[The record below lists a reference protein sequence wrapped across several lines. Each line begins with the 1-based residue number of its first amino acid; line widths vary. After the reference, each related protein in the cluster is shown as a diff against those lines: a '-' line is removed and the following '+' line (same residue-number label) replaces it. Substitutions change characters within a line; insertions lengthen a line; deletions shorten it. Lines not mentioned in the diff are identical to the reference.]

1 MSNYIQGLLSKLRQN
16 VFQMEIEAREP
27 EEIKEVQECLD
38 LASDEEKK
46 IKNTYGYII
55 TDKNSQLETSIYSN
69 NTLTSN
75 FYNNEPRKILL
86 NLYNEPMVKVRK
98 KFIFFSNFIGL
109 LGLISVI
116 LTQIEYETIYYKKFY
131 PCLKITK
138 FKYVKYKGITIRY
151 INLIIC
157 CIMEICCFFYNYYL
171 FKLKYE
177 NLIYYDKKFFQTKF
191 FFIFLIETIF
201 ILLHPFPGYEKCIRL
216 DSGNIKI
223 YYNFQT
229 FFYSLNF
236 LKVFFILRSLLLI
249 LNPFQKF
256 SGIEEINICKITEE
270 GLIFTIKALQKE
282 NPFYFQM
289 ILQLSSIIFF
299 GILLRIFERPVL
311 IENKENDYEF
321 FTNGFWTVILSM
333 TGVGYGDFFPKTHIG
348 RMIIIFSAFFGN
360 LLTSMTILTLTE
372 FTTFTNEESKSFLI
386 LNRIKIRKELK
397 DTCQKILF
405 LAFKVK
411 QKSYEETIEERFS
424 DSDYNKLTRL
434 LKEQINKKEFLKRQL
449 SKDILNS
456 PEEIIKATSLKID
469 TNLKMIKNSLKILD
483 KMKAKL
489 NVQLVQQTIFYKQL
503 EQISILYRVYIKTFI
518 YYEFIIHQPKVVKYL
533 KPFKRESLEINLN
546 KISQN
551 SLINLSEEKKNFLK
565 RMSVLNIINKSN
577 NLILNNDK
585 KKKLIDDGKYFYN
598 NNSILKIDI
607 SSLQYE
613 FFNIDFDYYSYLF
626 KNDINYSY
634 YQNISHKLF
643 HNSIT
648 SAINQ
653 FYRKRHLE
661 IKHFLPKKDIIINQ
675 FNYFQFNNNNR
686 KIQQIL
692 KETSSPTYKAI
703 KFLKVNSISSSDII
717 SLRDFLNDMNG
728 NEKKTKVVKSKSIIL
743 DKSFKMKKNKMS
755 KRSKSQPVK
764 NMKNKFNIY
773 KLSPNELNNDNK
785 SEFKKYNTLRI
796 STNLKKEARLKHKNK
811 INSINEDTDLSYI
824 TKKDSTVSFNY

>member
-216 DSGNIKI
+216 DNGKLKV

-270 GLIFTIKALQKE
+270 GLIFTIKH
-282 NPFYFQM
+282 F
-289 ILQLSSIIFF
+289 
-299 GILLRIFERPVL
+299 
-311 IENKENDYEF
+311 
-321 FTNGFWTVILSM
+321 
-333 TGVGYGDFFPKTHIG
+333 
-348 RMIIIFSAFFGN
+348 
-360 LLTSMTILTLTE
+360 
-372 FTTFTNEESKSFLI
+372 
-386 LNRIKIRKELK
+386 
-397 DTCQKILF
+397 
-405 LAFKVK
+405 
-411 QKSYEETIEERFS
+411 
-424 DSDYNKLTRL
+424 
-434 LKEQINKKEFLKRQL
+434 
-449 SKDILNS
+449 
-456 PEEIIKATSLKID
+456 
-469 TNLKMIKNSLKILD
+469 
-483 KMKAKL
+483 
-489 NVQLVQQTIFYKQL
+489 
-503 EQISILYRVYIKTFI
+503 
-518 YYEFIIHQPKVVKYL
+518 
-533 KPFKRESLEINLN
+533 
-546 KISQN
+546 
-551 SLINLSEEKKNFLK
+551 
-565 RMSVLNIINKSN
+565 
-577 NLILNNDK
+577 K
-585 KKKLIDDGKYFYN
+585 KKIHF
-598 NNSILKIDI
+598 I
-607 SSLQYE
+607 
-613 FFNIDFDYYSYLF
+613 F
-626 KNDINYSY
+626 K
-634 YQNISHKLF
+634 
-643 HNSIT
+643 
-648 SAINQ
+648 
-653 FYRKRHLE
+653 
-661 IKHFLPKKDIIINQ
+661 
-675 FNYFQFNNNNR
+675 
-686 KIQQIL
+686 
-692 KETSSPTYKAI
+692 
-703 KFLKVNSISSSDII
+703 
-717 SLRDFLNDMNG
+717 
-728 NEKKTKVVKSKSIIL
+728 
-743 DKSFKMKKNKMS
+743 
-755 KRSKSQPVK
+755 
-764 NMKNKFNIY
+764 
-773 KLSPNELNNDNK
+773 
-785 SEFKKYNTLRI
+785 
-796 STNLKKEARLKHKNK
+796 
-811 INSINEDTDLSYI
+811 
-824 TKKDSTVSFNY
+824 